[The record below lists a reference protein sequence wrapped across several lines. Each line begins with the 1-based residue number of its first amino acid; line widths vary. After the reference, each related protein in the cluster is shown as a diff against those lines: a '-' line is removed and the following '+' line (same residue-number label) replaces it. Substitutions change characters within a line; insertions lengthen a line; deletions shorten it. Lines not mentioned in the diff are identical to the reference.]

1 MENQNHYFR
10 VGLFIIAVMVALM
23 FVAFRFY
30 GTKVVH
36 YNEYA
41 ILFQKDIGGLTVGS
55 NVTLQ
60 GINVGSVKDIRLLDD
75 EITVEV
81 IIQVEDRFMVR
92 EDTVASLALTSIS
105 GAVKVQLENKGF
117 SEEPLLPTAY
127 QDIPLIP
134 SDSSAFEQIFN
145 DAPEIMAAITDLINQ
160 ARTLFNE
167 DNMQAVSSMLVS
179 TEKITKTLEG
189 RSESI
194 NTLFDQ
200 VNNVLVNLESGTAD
214 LETVRTNLNQTI
226 LSADDVINNELKET
240 LANAQKALAQLNSTL
255 AEVKGSTLPQLE
267 QTLQSS
273 RTSLDSISKLGG
285 ELSDNPSSIIKEPEY
300 KGYAIVE

>member
-36 YNEYA
+36 FNEYA
-41 ILFQKDIGGLTVGS
+41 ILFQKDIGGLTAGS

-127 QDIPLIP
+127 QDVPLIP

-145 DAPEIMAAITDLINQ
+145 DFPEIMAAVTDLINQ
-160 ARTLFNE
+160 AKILFNE
-167 DNMQAVSSMLVS
+167 DNMELVSNMLAS

-214 LETVRTNLNQTI
+214 LATVRDNLNQTI

-240 LANAQKALAQLNSTL
+240 LANAQKALGQLNSTL
-255 AEVKGSTLPQLE
+255 ADVKGSTLPQLE
-267 QTLQSS
+267 KTLETS
-273 RTSLDSISKLGG
+273 RTSLDKISKLGG
-285 ELSDNPSSIIKEPEY
+285 ELSDNPSSIIKEPQY

>member
-36 YNEYA
+36 FNEYA
-41 ILFQKDIGGLTVGS
+41 ILFQKDIGGLTAGS

-127 QDIPLIP
+127 QDVPLIP

-145 DAPEIMAAITDLINQ
+145 DFPEIMAAVTDLINQ
-160 ARTLFNE
+160 AKILFNE
-167 DNMQAVSSMLVS
+167 DNMESVSNMLAS

-214 LETVRTNLNQTI
+214 LATVRDNLNQTI

-240 LANAQKALAQLNSTL
+240 LANAQKALGQLNSTL
-255 AEVKGSTLPQLE
+255 ADVKGSTLPQLE
-267 QTLQSS
+267 KTLETS
-273 RTSLDSISKLGG
+273 RTSLDKISKLGG
-285 ELSDNPSSIIKEPEY
+285 ELSDNPSSIIKEPQY

>member
-36 YNEYA
+36 FNEYA
-41 ILFQKDIGGLTVGS
+41 ILFQKDIGGLTAGS

-145 DAPEIMAAITDLINQ
+145 DFPEIMAAVTDLINQ
-160 ARTLFNE
+160 AKILFNE
-167 DNMQAVSSMLVS
+167 DNMESVSNMLAS

-214 LETVRTNLNQTI
+214 LATVRDNLNQTI

-240 LANAQKALAQLNSTL
+240 LANAQKALGQLNSTL
-255 AEVKGSTLPQLE
+255 ADVKGSTLPQLE
-267 QTLQSS
+267 KTLETS
-273 RTSLDSISKLGG
+273 RTSLDKISKLGG
-285 ELSDNPSSIIKEPEY
+285 ELSDNPSSIIKEPQY

>member
-36 YNEYA
+36 FNEYA
-41 ILFQKDIGGLTVGS
+41 ILFQKDIGGLTAGS

-127 QDIPLIP
+127 QDVPLIP

-145 DAPEIMAAITDLINQ
+145 DFPEIMAAVTDLINQ
-160 ARTLFNE
+160 AKILFNE
-167 DNMQAVSSMLVS
+167 DNMESVSNMLAS

-214 LETVRTNLNQTI
+214 LATVRDNLNQTI

-240 LANAQKALAQLNSTL
+240 LANAQKALGQLNSTL
-255 AEVKGSTLPQLE
+255 ADVKGSTLPQLE
-267 QTLQSS
+267 KTLETS
-273 RTSLDSISKLGG
+273 RTSLDKISKLGD
-285 ELSDNPSSIIKEPEY
+285 ELSDNPSSIIKEPQY

>member
-30 GTKVVH
+30 GNKVVH
-36 YNEYA
+36 YSEYA

-60 GINVGSVKDIRLLDD
+60 GINVGSVKDIRLLED

-81 IIQVEDRFMVR
+81 IIQVEDRFAVR
-92 EDTVASLALTSIS
+92 EDTVASLALTGIS
-105 GAVKVQLENKGF
+105 GAVKVQLENRGF
-117 SEEPLLPTAY
+117 SEEPLLATAY

-145 DAPEIMAAITDLINQ
+145 DFPEMMAAVTDLITQ
-160 ARTLFNE
+160 AQTLFNE
-167 DNMQAVSSMLVS
+167 DNMQAVSNMLLS

-189 RSESI
+189 RTESI
-194 NTLFDQ
+194 STVFDQ
-200 VNNVLVNLESGTAD
+200 VNNVLVNLEKGTAD
-214 LETVRTNLNQTI
+214 LGTVRENLNQTI
-226 LSADDVINNELKET
+226 VSADDVINTELKQT
-240 LANAQKALAQLNSTL
+240 LENAQKALGQLNATL
-255 AEVKGSTLPQLE
+255 ADVKGSTLPQLE

-273 RTSLDSISKLGG
+273 RMSLDKISKLGG